1 MLAPDCRKP
10 FSNQKEKETAA
21 EKLEQIKATGL
32 KPGSIVNFGIYGKT
46 FDKHPIEWTILDK
59 QDQKILLFSNQILA
73 EEEYN
78 KSSRD
83 DDSDLHVTWEN
94 CSLRKW
100 LNDDFYN
107 DAFSTYEQKWI
118 TESTVTTDE
127 YDTWDADAKIL
138 YESDFTSGI
147 ATEQET
153 QDKVFL
159 LSPREVMKYFD
170 SQEELLKKYDTDFC
184 EDWWLRSDG
193 QYDSSSSYYYSAEE
207 EHMYMYVR
215 SYLDNDGWAIDVDGS
230 WYYSEMGV
238 CPAIWLDLSAL
249 GELIFV
255 YCNLSILQEGGWRKP
270 APLPQKWCFHYEIE
284 RNNL

>member
-32 KPGSIVNFGIYGKT
+32 KPGSIVNFGIYGKI

-249 GELIFV
+249 GD
-255 YCNLSILQEGGWRKP
+255 
-270 APLPQKWCFHYEIE
+270 
-284 RNNL
+284 